1 MTVSFSE
8 KMPHPSFVIL
18 RSLSLQFVK
27 VFETVIFELNRRHDT
42 DWMCEGL
49 SNVVH
54 DTVTL
59 LCPQPVIL
67 LLIYWSGRE
76 EFLLLL
82 VTFLAPSESGRQGGK
97 SIQSGGSAI
106 VDKNR
111 IWKLRKICSISM
123 VHLFGRCLIVDK
135 IDFISIWS
143 KIFFCVL
150 ILWMMER
157 CFEGW

>member
-1 MTVSFSE
+1 MHLLLSWHLKCRLILSKHDSVISE

-111 IWKLRKICSISM
+111 IWKLRKICSIYIHDSPVWEM
-123 VHLFGRCLIVDK
+123 FNC
-135 IDFISIWS
+135 W
-143 KIFFCVL
+143 
-150 ILWMMER
+150 
-157 CFEGW
+157 